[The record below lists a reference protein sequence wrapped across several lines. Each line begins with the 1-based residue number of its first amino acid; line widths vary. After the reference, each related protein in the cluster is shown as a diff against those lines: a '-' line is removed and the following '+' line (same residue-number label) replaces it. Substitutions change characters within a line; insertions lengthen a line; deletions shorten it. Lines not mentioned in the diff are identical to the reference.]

1 MRSQAI
7 YLLIVKI
14 FFLSMLAISLGG
26 CGSKEVKSDNTWGS
40 LGNQKSHTIT
50 PTSRILPTRTS
61 TINPT
66 SNTIPLTEPLD
77 LKFEAE
83 DGQVLDGR
91 FYPSSVCP
99 AALMIVYFP
108 WENGDLNDWKI
119 IGQYF
124 PKKIPYGVFTFTPRG
139 CQGGCENWDRSGW
152 LLDYKAA
159 LSAFTSLP
167 CAKPSSLVTFG
178 SSVGGDAAYYA
189 CNLDKNCTAS
199 LAFSPGGWLG
209 IPFEKE
215 VETLVTQKKHA
226 WSIYAQDDPKILRLY
241 HPEWSKYYHEIILKG
256 GKHGNQLFNNYTMG
270 VVLEIFRTVLECS
283 TYSELSCPLP
293 DSTP

>member
-1 MRSQAI
+1 MRPQSI
-7 YLLIVKI
+7 YYFIVKI
-14 FFLSMLAISLGG
+14 FFLSMLAVSLGG
-26 CGSKEVKSDNTWGS
+26 CGSKEVKSNNTWGY
-40 LGNQKSHTIT
+40 LGDQKLPTLT
-50 PTSRILPTRTS
+50 PTTRILPTQAFS
-61 TINPT
+61 IPPT

-91 FYPSSVCP
+91 FYPPSVCP

-108 WENGDLNDWKI
+108 WEHGDLNDWKTI
-119 IGQYF
+119 SQYF
-124 PKKIPYGVFTFTPRG
+124 PKNIPYGVFTFNPRG
-139 CQGGCENWDRSGW
+139 CQEGCKTWDRSGW

-167 CAKPSSLVTFG
+167 CAKPSPVVTFG
-178 SSVGGDAAYYA
+178 SSVGGDGAFYA
-189 CNLDKNCTAS
+189 CSLDENCAGS
-199 LAFSPGGWLG
+199 LAFSPGGWIS
-209 IPFEKE
+209 IPLEKE

-226 WSIYAQDDPKILRLY
+226 WSIFAQDDSKILRLY
-241 HPEWSKYYHEIILKG
+241 HPEWSKYYREIIVKG
-256 GKHGNQLFNNYTMG
+256 DKHGNQLFNNYTMG
-270 VVLEIFRTVLECS
+270 VVLEIFRIELECA